1 MAAIEVWR
9 GGVNPWECDEMGH
22 MNVRFYARIASEGLA
37 GFAPHLAVGGA
48 FREGA
53 SATLLI
59 SEQHI
64 RFLREARNRAALYM
78 TATLVEMDETSARIL
93 LLLVHSQDNQPC
105 ASFLTRV
112 SHVTIADG
120 RPFPWPKAARQ
131 AAVELMGETP
141 EFARPRSLSDAP
153 VTTTASLGRANALGL
168 IAIGA
173 GALTPRDLDLFG
185 RMDSELVIGRVSD
198 GVPHLVHPFRDTV
211 AEHVETKPKH
221 VGGAV
226 LEYRLVHFDWPR
238 AGDRFV
244 IRSGVS
250 GVDGRGQRMIHWML
264 DPASGRPW
272 AASEAY
278 VVTFDLD
285 ARKIMPVTPEAQA
298 IIQGRVAPGLAL

>member
-22 MNVRFYARIASEGLA
+22 LNVRFYARIAGEGLA
-37 GFAPHLAVGGA
+37 AFAPHLAVGGA
-48 FREGA
+48 FRDGA

-59 SEQHI
+59 REQHI
-64 RFLREARNRAALYM
+64 RFLREARSRAALHM
-78 TATLVEMDETSARIL
+78 TATLVEMDETTARIL
-93 LLLVHSQDNQPC
+93 LLIIHSDSNRPC

-112 SHVTIADG
+112 SHVTTADG
-120 RPFPWPKAARQ
+120 RPFPWPKAARE
-131 AAVELMGETP
+131 AAVGLMGEAP
-141 EFARPRSLSDAP
+141 EFALPRSLSDAA
-153 VTTTASLGRANALGL
+153 VTTTASLARADALGL
-168 IAIGA
+168 VPIGA
-173 GALTPRDLDLFG
+173 GALTRRDLDLFG
-185 RMDSELVIGRVSD
+185 RMESELVIGRVSD
-198 GVPHLVHPFRDTV
+198 GVTHLVHPFRETV
-211 AEHVETKPKH
+211 TEFAETRPTR

-244 IRSGVS
+244 IRSGVA

-264 DPASGRPW
+264 DPSSGKPW

-285 ARKIMPVTPEAQA
+285 ARKMIPVTAEAQA